1 MTRRTDYQD
10 LICSSKA
17 GVLVVEINRPEKR
30 NAMRLSLRQELIDC
44 MLAAEQDDT
53 IKAIVITG
61 IGERAFSSGAD
72 LAELQ
77 TRTMESELSRAA
89 ALRRQL
95 PEVAESC
102 SKPIV
107 AAINGACIGAGLEFA
122 LGCPI
127 RIASKTATFGMPE
140 VRLGVTPGSGGTQR
154 LTRIVG
160 QAWSMHITLT
170 GETIPAEQAF
180 HIGLVTALHEHG
192 ELREQAVT
200 LAARLG
206 DQPSVAY
213 QSARDAITRAFDFD
227 LATGIEMERKLF
239 ALCLAT
245 GLPQLKARELLERLS
260 VQSTD
265 EEHSAAGKLLSEHK

>member
-1 MTRRTDYQD
+1 MTQQSDYQD
-10 LICSSKA
+10 LICSTKD

-44 MLAAEQDDT
+44 ILAAET
-53 IKAIVITG
+53 EGTVKAIVITG
-61 IGERAFSSGAD
+61 VGDRAFSAGAD

-89 ALRRQL
+89 VLRRRL

-127 RIASKTATFGMPE
+127 RISSKTATFGMPE
-140 VRLGVTPGSGGTQR
+140 VPLGVTPGSGGTQR
-154 LTRIVG
+154 LTRAVG
-160 QAWSMHITLT
+160 QAWSMHLTLT
-170 GETIPAEQAF
+170 GETIGAEQAF
-180 HIGLVTALHEHG
+180 QIGLVTALHEPD
-192 ELREQAVT
+192 ELRDRAVE
-200 LAARLG
+200 LAANLG
-206 DQPSVAY
+206 NQPSVAY
-213 QSARDAITRAFDFD
+213 QSARDAITRAFDVD

-245 GLPQLKARELLERLS
+245 GLPQQKARDLLRRLS
-260 VQSTD
+260 ARS
-265 EEHSAAGKLLSEHK
+265 EEKKHAATGSH